1 MDRNVEA
8 TASQPL
14 VRSTAA
20 RPGLPE
26 RRRRTASIRQ
36 YPLKRGLDVVAASM
50 LLLFLLPFGILIAG
64 VIGLSGGPVFFRSS
78 RIGMNGRPFP
88 MYKFRTM
95 VPDAERLLD
104 AWLANDPRT
113 RLDYSQRY
121 KLRGD
126 PRVTRIGRLLRQFSL
141 DELPQLINVVRG
153 EMSLIGP
160 RPRLLREIADAG
172 NYNRR
177 HFEAYYLCRPG
188 MTGLWQVSGRSNTDY
203 HARIRLDA
211 LYVRQMSL
219 AQDLGILARTIP
231 VVLMGRGDC

>member
-14 VRSTAA
+14 ILPTAA

-26 RRRRTASIRQ
+26 RRRPTTSIRQ
-36 YPLKRGLDVVAASM
+36 YPLKRGLDILAASA
-50 LLLFLLPFGILIAG
+50 LLLLLLPVGIVIAG
-64 VIGLSGGPVFFRSS
+64 IIGASGGPIFFRSW
-78 RIGMNGRPFP
+78 RMGMNGRPFP

-95 VPDAERLLD
+95 VPEAERILD
-104 AWLANDPRT
+104 AWLADDPLT

-121 KLRGD
+121 KLRQD
-126 PRVTRIGRLLRQFSL
+126 PRVTRIGRFLRQFSL
-141 DELPQLINVVRG
+141 DELPQLLNVVRG

-177 HFEAYYLCRPG
+177 HFEAYYRCRPG
-188 MTGLWQVSGRSNTDY
+188 MTGLWQVSGRSTTDY

-231 VVLMGRGDC
+231 VVLLGRGDD